1 MSVLRKAAV
10 YLGLYDDDNDADIY
24 EYEEQS
30 YDSAER
36 QAASSA
42 GRGAGADPAA
52 SPVRPV
58 RDAPMADSTPTVRV
72 AAGSPTIG
80 AVRAVAPAK
89 VHVVEPRSFN
99 DAQDVG
105 DRLKTGTPVI
115 LNLQGL
121 DKELQ
126 RRLIDFSSGLC
137 YAIAGSMSKAAD
149 HVFLLTPPN
158 VEVTDDEKDRL
169 RDRGLYRR
177 S

>member
-10 YLGLYDDDNDADIY
+10 YLGLYDDENGDDVY
-24 EYEEQS
+24 EYEEPTS
-30 YDSAER
+30 EAER
-36 QAASSA
+36 PTARPSARASTEGQSA
-42 GRGAGADPAA
+42 
-52 SPVRPV
+52 VRPI
-58 RDAPMADSTPTVRV
+58 RDTSYSEAPTGVRV
-72 AAGSPTIG
+72 SVGAAQIG
-80 AVRAVAPAK
+80 AVRTVAPAK
-89 VHVVEPRSFN
+89 VHVIDPKSFN
-99 DAQDVG
+99 DAQEVG

-115 LNLQGL
+115 LNLEGS

-137 YAIAGSMSKAAD
+137 YAIGGTMSKAAD

-177 S
+177 